1 MAEDPLAQLRRL
13 GIWPRKDLGQ
23 HWLVEAGSLDQ
34 IFEAADLSKDDTVV
48 EVGPG
53 PGLLTGGLCE
63 RAGEVIAIELDERM
77 LPILEEATAGVS
89 NLEIHQ
95 ADILETD
102 PASFTQPY
110 KVVANVPYY
119 ITSAI
124 IKHFLES
131 ANRPA
136 SMTLTVQAEVAER
149 IAAAP
154 PKMSVLAVSVQL
166 YGKPEIAGRISRTA
180 FSPPPEVDSA
190 VLHVTDIGKDLERT
204 LSGLSEADF
213 FKVVKAGF
221 AEKRK
226 QIHNSLGRNLAVS
239 PEDVTAMLETA
250 GIDSSRRAE
259 TLTVPEWVRLGTSY
273 VESR

>member
-1 MAEDPLAQLRRL
+1 MDPAAHLRLL
-13 GIWPRKDLGQ
+13 GIRPRKDLGQ
-23 HWLVEAGSLDQ
+23 HWLVEAGSLDK
-34 IFEAADLSKDDTVV
+34 IFDAADLSKEDTVV

-53 PGLLTGGLCE
+53 PGVLTPGLCE
-63 RAGEVIAIELDERM
+63 RAGKVIAIELDERM
-77 LPILEEATAGVS
+77 LPVLREATAGAS
-89 NLEIHQ
+89 NLEIHR

-102 PASFTQPY
+102 PASFSQPY

-124 IKHFLES
+124 IKRFLES

-149 IAAAP
+149 IVAKP

-166 YGKPEIAGRISRTA
+166 YGAPTIAGRISRTA

-190 VLHVTDIGKDLERT
+190 VLHIADIGKNLPQT
-204 LSGLSEADF
+204 LGGLSEADF
-213 FKVVKAGF
+213 FRVVKAGF

-226 QIHNSLGRNLAVS
+226 QIHNSLARNLAI
-239 PEDVTAMLETA
+239 PGEKVTELLAAA
-250 GIDSSRRAE
+250 GIEPSRRAE
-259 TLTVPEWVRLGTSY
+259 TLTVPEWVKLARII
-273 VESR
+273 RK